1 MVNEEKVKLMTKM
14 ALYEKKEGSEDF
26 KISAYYKKDYVSYN
40 TILTII
46 LVTIGYVMCAG
57 LLLFILIETML
68 TKMSLMAWITAG
80 VLTIAGYIIL
90 VVLYALKS
98 HEFYDDK
105 HVEARKRVKQFNRY
119 LTRLDRMY
127 ERERKKK

>member
-26 KISAYYKKDYVSYN
+26 RISAYYKKDYVSYN

-46 LVTIGYVMCAG
+46 LVTIGYAICAG
-57 LLLFILIETML
+57 LLFFILIETMMAKMDL
-68 TKMSLMAWITAG
+68 TALITAG
-80 VLTIAGYIIL
+80 GLVVAGYIIL
-90 VVLYALKS
+90 VVLYVLKS
-98 HEFYDDK
+98 RKYYGEK
-105 HVEARKRVKQFNRY
+105 HIEARNRVKQFNRY